1 MESII
6 IFSASCSLGFLIMA
20 LISPQIN
27 QALPKN
33 RVLRSLAR
41 VNSSPEMKKE
51 HGSTFRLRINKLFR
65 RSISSLSK
73 ARQSTNLSSNDLV
86 LEAAGLKNWTSAEWR
101 IITYVC
107 GACCLLIAVLF
118 SMTSSF
124 TTIQLVEAAIIS
136 FLIGLGLPNYWLK
149 QKTRQRREEIVR
161 TLPDVLDLIMV
172 SVEAGLGFDAA
183 LLKVVEKQ
191 KGVLAEEFNLVLQ
204 EVKMGRPRRDALKDM
219 AKKNDVEDLNNVIA
233 SLVQADQLGISIG
246 NVLRNQSIQIRQKR
260 RQRVQEQA
268 QKAPVKIMIPL
279 VFFIFPSIFIVI
291 LGPAVLQIIE
301 VFSQ

>member
-6 IFSASCSLGFLIMA
+6 VFSASCSLGFLIMA
-20 LISPQIN
+20 LVSPQIN

-65 RSISSLSK
+65 RSINSLSK
-73 ARQSTNLSSNDLV
+73 AKQSTNLSSKDLV
-86 LEAAGLKNWTSAEWR
+86 LEAAGLKNWTSPEWR

-107 GACCLLIAVLF
+107 GAFGLLIAVLF
-118 SMTSSF
+118 SLASSF
-124 TTIQLVEAAIIS
+124 TTIQLVEASIIC